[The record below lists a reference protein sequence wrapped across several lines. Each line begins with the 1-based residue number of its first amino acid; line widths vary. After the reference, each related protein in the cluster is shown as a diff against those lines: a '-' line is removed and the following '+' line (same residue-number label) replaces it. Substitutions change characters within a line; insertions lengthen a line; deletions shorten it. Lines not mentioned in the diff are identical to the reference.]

1 MPPDDLDQVVT
12 VALRQMDGDG
22 ESQTRAV
29 IREIDLKLTLDTYI
43 NLPNVLTLI
52 YIGFSNGKIVKL
64 HYLSWNQ
71 S

>member
-64 HYLSWNQ
+64 HYLSPNQ